1 MDQTERAQH
10 ECRMKRS
17 YQIPSFLLEPRPPP
31 RSPSTKL
38 ELPDDTPDYYQV
50 LSISQ
55 NASTQEIKAAYHR
68 ALLQHHPDK
77 RTSPVATLDAST
89 PTAILEISVIKA
101 AYKTLISSESRTTYD
116 DALRRRA
123 HGGQTA
129 GPRPAQVISLED
141 WTSVSPAGNSEREDG
156 DPGPWRY
163 PCRCSGYYEISEAMM
178 ENGVHLIGCS
188 SCSEVVWAGYEL
200 QDDS

>member
-1 MDQTERAQH
+1 M
-10 ECRMKRS
+10 
-17 YQIPSFLLEPRPPP
+17 QITSAAGAISARIKSHHSSLNLDHHPDP
-31 RSPSTKL
+31 PSTKL
-38 ELPDDTPDYYQV
+38 EVPDDTPDYYQV
-50 LSISQ
+50 LSIPQ
-55 NASTQEIKAAYHR
+55 NASTREIKAAYHR

-77 RTSPVATLDAST
+77 QTTPVATPDAST

-123 HGGQTA
+123 CGGQTA

-141 WTSVSPAGNSEREDG
+141 WTSVSPAGSLEGEDG

-178 ENGVHLIGCS
+178 ESGVHLIGCS